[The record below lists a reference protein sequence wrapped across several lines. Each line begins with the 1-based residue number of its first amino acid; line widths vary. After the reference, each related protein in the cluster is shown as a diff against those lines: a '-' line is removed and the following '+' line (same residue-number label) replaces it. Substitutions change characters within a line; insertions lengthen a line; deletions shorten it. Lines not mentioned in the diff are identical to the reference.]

1 MPIRSTL
8 GRCRRRSSARVG
20 VQLEHELNDARLR
33 IPWDGHSPRSLTR
46 CGKLFSLV
54 APPAGGLVE
63 DAKDQL
69 LLFLKG
75 KSHGTSL

>member
-1 MPIRSTL
+1 MIRSTL
-8 GRCRRRSSARVG
+8 GRCRRRSSTRVG
-20 VQLEHELNDARLR
+20 VQLILELEDARLR
-33 IPWDGHSPRSLTR
+33 IPWGGRSPRSLTR

-54 APPAGGLVE
+54 APPPGGLVE

-75 KSHGTSL
+75 KFHGTSL